1 MAMEVANEEIAM
13 ATQSSTELESFRRF
27 LTEQLQGGNAK
38 LSPEESVK
46 AFRAYQDDLQ
56 RLRQDIQ
63 PALERSLQGES
74 EPLDIEDVKARGRK
88 RLAEKGITD

>member
-1 MAMEVANEEIAM
+1 M
-13 ATQSSTELESFRRF
+13 ATQSPSELESFHQF
-27 LTEQLQGGNAK
+27 LTERLQGGDAD

-46 AFRAYQDDLQ
+46 AFRAFQDDLQ
-56 RLRQDIQ
+56 RFRQDIHPVLQ
-63 PALERSLQGES
+63 RSLQRES

>member
-1 MAMEVANEEIAM
+1 M
-13 ATQSSTELESFRRF
+13 ATHSPTELESFHRF
-27 LTEQLQGGNAK
+27 LTGQLQGGDAE

-63 PALERSLQGES
+63 PALERSLHGES

>member
-1 MAMEVANEEIAM
+1 MT
-13 ATQSSTELESFRRF
+13 TQSSTELESFHRF
-27 LTEQLQGGNAK
+27 LTEQLQGGYAE

-56 RLRQDIQ
+56 RLRQDVR
-63 PALERSLQGES
+63 PALQRSLQGES
-74 EPLDIEDVKARGRK
+74 EPLDIEDVKARGRQ

>member
-1 MAMEVANEEIAM
+1 M
-13 ATQSSTELESFRRF
+13 ATHSPTELESFHRF
-27 LTEQLQGGNAK
+27 LTGQLQGGDAE